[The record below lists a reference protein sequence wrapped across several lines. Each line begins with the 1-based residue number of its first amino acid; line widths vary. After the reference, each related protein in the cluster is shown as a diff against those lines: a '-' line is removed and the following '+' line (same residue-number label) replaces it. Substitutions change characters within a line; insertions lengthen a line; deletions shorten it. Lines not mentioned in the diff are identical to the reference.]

1 MSECSVCYDLT
12 ETFLSCDH
20 HCCVSC
26 IKKIIKQ
33 NSLCP
38 LCRSKFD
45 IKPFKYIPPKHKI
58 TLKISV
64 KHRKF
69 LSRFLMNRHFL
80 ISCKKQR
87 LYSCLMLEYADMVIF
102 QKKYIHLESLL
113 NGIIIHDLNYLIDCL
128 LWLNNPNNKIYSS
141 SVKKSITYCIRNDLA
156 HRII

>member
-1 MSECSVCYDLT
+1 MEDCCVCFN
-12 ETFLSCDH
+12 ENAIALSCKH
-20 HCCVSC
+20 SCCMSC
-26 IKKIIKQ
+26 IKKIIKI

-45 IKPFKYIPPKHKI
+45 TNPFKYIPPKHKI

-64 KHRKF
+64 KQKTF

-80 ISCKKQR
+80 LSCKKKR

-113 NGIIIHDLNYLIDCL
+113 NGIIIYDLNYLIDCL
-128 LWLNNPNNKIYSS
+128 LWLNNLNNKIYSS